1 MTTSWHTGRLACF
14 DLETSG
20 IDAHR
25 DRIVTAA
32 IVEVGGGQPTR
43 ESNWLVNPGIP
54 IPPGASDVHGITDDV
69 AAGGMDAGQ
78 AVYEIAEHLTRLAR
92 AGVPIV
98 GHNVGGY
105 DLTMLWAECMRHGHR
120 DHVASLED
128 LATEGCVIDT
138 FVLDKAVDTYRKGSR
153 KLVDVAAH
161 YGITLTEAEAHGATA
176 DALASGRIA
185 WVIATRYPHHV
196 QRSAKDLHVWQV
208 MEKHAQAESFGRY
221 LRKQG
226 KPDDVA
232 REWPLQN
239 PPADWSPDQI
249 PAPREDAA

>member
-1 MTTSWHTGRLACF
+1 MTWHTGPLALF
-14 DLETSG
+14 DLETTG
-20 IDAHR
+20 VDPHR

-32 IVEVGGGQPTR
+32 IIHIVPGQDPASH
-43 ESNWLVNPGIP
+43 EWLLDPGIP
-54 IPPGASDVHGITDDV
+54 IPQGATDVHGISTEFASHNGM
-69 AAGGMDAGQ
+69 AASAG
-78 AVYEIAEHLTRLAR
+78 VFDIADTLLAFR
-92 AGVPIV
+92 ANDVPIV
-98 GHNVGGY
+98 GHNVTY
-105 DLTMLWAECMRHGHR
+105 DLTMLWAESMRHGHR

-128 LATEGCVIDT
+128 LASDGCVVDT

-176 DALASGRIA
+176 DALAAGRIA
-185 WVIATRYPHHV
+185 WVIAQRHPHLLDRTP
-196 QRSAKDLHVWQV
+196 QSLHAWQV
-208 MEKHAQAESFGRY
+208 MEKRTQAESFGRY

-239 PPADWSPDQI
+239 PPPDWSPDQL
-249 PAPREDAA
+249 PTPREDTAA